1 MLDRGMSHLQENRK
15 ETTSKWSTENIAE
28 SEIKDIKEQM
38 QYLQK
43 ISKGFEEKYF
53 SFAEDTKKKKDLSLL
68 WATSVLKWK
77 AEERKQDMSKLKET
91 PSVIAEK
98 VMKYLSYLGTAA
110 YHLYWL
116 F

>member
-53 SFAEDTKKKKDLSLL
+53 AFAEDTKKKKDLSLL
-68 WATSVLKWK
+68 WATSVLK
-77 AEERKQDMSKLKET
+77 
-91 PSVIAEK
+91 
-98 VMKYLSYLGTAA
+98 
-110 YHLYWL
+110 
-116 F
+116 